1 MKSWRI
7 FRPAL
12 IVLGVVILQGIGQE
26 AGRQDGISRG
36 GSPALAPES
45 QGDVIFGLKPG
56 TGREYV
62 LGYCMPCHST
72 TLVASNHMSRERWD
86 ATIDTM
92 QIKNGMTPIPPDI
105 RDRILDYLE
114 VAQRVDDPGLNASR
128 KSPWASPLYRPN
140 PLW

>member
-1 MKSWRI
+1 MQSREK
-7 FRPAL
+7 FGP
-12 IVLGVVILQGIGQE
+12 VLAILGMVILQGIAQE
-26 AGRQDGISRG
+26 AVHRDGIPGG
-36 GSPALAPES
+36 GSPAPES
-45 QGDVIFGLKPG
+45 LGDVIFGLKPG
-56 TGREYV
+56 DGREYV

-92 QIKNGMTPIPPDI
+92 QTKNGMAPIPPEI
-105 RDRILDYLE
+105 RARILDYLE
-114 VAQRVDDPGLNASR
+114 VAQRVDDPGLNESR